1 MHLILISNHKFKT
14 MKKNIYIY
22 PLLTIFF
29 LLVLVSCDKYLDVE
43 PKGKRLLKTVEDYNL
58 WLNEQSLHQSAIYG
72 LTYFSD
78 LRDLPT
84 IDNDWD
90 NTTELEYTWQDQ
102 LANDPL
108 NSSPIWAAS
117 YTNIYYYN
125 AVIDGIDGA
134 TEGTDD
140 ERNSLK
146 AEALLGRALKYLEL
160 TNLYGKVYNEATAS
174 EDLAVPFV
182 TSIDILDEIPNRSTV
197 QEMYDYIIKDLNDA
211 IPYLP
216 ADNSANRFRGSVSA
230 AYGVLARTYLYMGN
244 YSLAAENAQLALD
257 NGPNEIFKDAI
268 GAIKDLKIR
277 PDAILSRV
285 GGSGYFSAIIPTLDF
300 LKLHDVMD
308 QRLPVHYKKLGDYS
322 FTTRGTTTYSPYG
335 STSRTTSYPNW
346 GVDVAEMNLIIAEA
360 AARENDLGTACD
372 QLDLLRS
379 KRFLP
384 EDYVKFESTDQEE
397 ILEKILLERVLEF
410 PFCGLRWF
418 DMRRLAA
425 EGRMPTVYRYDALGN
440 IIATLEPNSDRYVLQ
455 IPMQVISYNQDWDQ
469 NP

>member
-1 MHLILISNHKFKT
+1 
-14 MKKNIYIY
+14 MKKYTYIY
-22 PLLTIFF
+22 SVLTIFF
-29 LLVLVSCDKYLDVE
+29 LLVLASCDKYLDVE

-58 WLNEQSLHQSAIYG
+58 WLNEQSLHQSAING
-72 LTYFSD
+72 LTYLSD

-84 IDNDWD
+84 IDNNWD
-90 NTTELEYTWQDQ
+90 KTSELAYTWQDQ

-108 NSSPIWAAS
+108 NASPIWARS
-117 YTNIYYYN
+117 YNIIYYYN
-125 AVIDGIDGA
+125 AVINGIDEA

-140 ERNSLK
+140 ERKRLK
-146 AEALLGRALKYLEL
+146 AEALLGRALQYLDI

-182 TSIDILDEIPNRSTV
+182 TSIDVTDEIPNRSTV
-197 QEMYDYIIKDLNDA
+197 QEMYNYIIKDLNDA

-216 ADNSANRFRGSVSA
+216 ADNSANRFRASVA
-230 AYGVLARTYLYMGN
+230 AGYAVLARTYLYMGN

-257 NGPNEIFKDAI
+257 NFPNEIFEDAI
-268 GAIKDLKIR
+268 GAIQDLKIR
-277 PDAILSRV
+277 PDAIFSRV
-285 GGSGYFSAIIPTLDF
+285 GGSSYYSSIIPTLDF
-300 LKLHDVMD
+300 LKSHDVND
-308 QRLPVHYKKLGDYS
+308 QRLPVHYKSLGDYS
-322 FTTRGTTTYSPYG
+322 FTTRGETTYSPYG
-335 STSRTTSYPNW
+335 STSNTTSYPNW
-346 GVDVAEMNLIIAEA
+346 GIDVAEMHLIIAEA
-360 AARENDLGTACD
+360 AARANDLGTACD
-372 QLDLLRS
+372 ELDSLRT
-379 KRFLP
+379 KRFP
-384 EDYVKFESTDQEE
+384 KFVINTTVTPPDTTYRYEKFESTNQEE
-397 ILEKILLERVLEF
+397 VLEKILLERVLEF